1 MSQSVPK
8 VPRVSVPDR
17 PSLEGLEA
25 KWDRRWAEQGIYRFD
40 RTKPREEIFAIDTP
54 PPTVSGSLHLGTV
67 FGYVQFDSIA
77 RFWRMRGKEVFFP
90 VGWDDNGLPTV
101 RRVQNHYG
109 VRCDPTLPYQPD
121 AGIQAEPGHERPV
134 SRRNFVELCHE
145 LTARDEQ
152 VFEEVFRGVG
162 LSVAWELAYTTISD
176 RSRRVSQRAF
186 LHNLARGEAYL
197 SEAPTMWDVDM
208 QTAVAQAEMED
219 RPTPG
224 AYHRL
229 RFHRAGGG
237 DVEID
242 TTRPELLAA
251 CVAVVVHPDDLRWR
265 DLVGTE
271 VRTPLFDV
279 AVPVVAHP
287 LADPDKGTGVAMIC
301 TFGDTT
307 DVLWWREL
315 KLPSRSIVG
324 RDGRLQSERPDWLT
338 TEAAAGAW
346 AALATKTTVAARRET
361 ATLLAASGELIGE
374 PRPIEHEVR
383 YYERGERPLEIVASR
398 QWYLR
403 NGARDEH
410 RREALLAAGRALS
423 WHPDFMRV
431 RYEHWVGGL
440 NGDWLVSRQQ
450 VFGIPFP
457 VWFPLDEEGNVRY
470 DRPIPADE
478 TTLPVDPQSDVPP
491 GYTESDRAK
500 PNGFVGDPDVMD
512 TWATSSLTPQIAG
525 SWEDDPDLFAR
536 VFPMDLRPQGPEIIR
551 TWLFTTVLRSQLE
564 HGSLPW
570 TDASINGWILD
581 ADRKKMSK
589 SKGNVVTPEALL
601 DEHGADGLR
610 YWACSAAPGTDT
622 AADPAQMRVGRRLAI
637 KVLNASKFV
646 LSMTGRGGE
655 VTETLDRSMLGRLRS
670 TVTDATAAFE
680 RYHHHQALERT
691 EAFFWS
697 FCDDYLEL
705 VKSRAYGGG
714 HDEEDGATG
723 SARAALSLALSVQL
737 RLFAPFLPF
746 VAEEVWSWWQ
756 EGSIHR
762 APWPAPT
769 EIGVAGEGDLSVLE
783 VVAEVLGVVRRAK
796 TAEKRSLRSPV
807 ARLEVVGGPERLGAV
822 DAARTDLVA
831 AGSVAELV
839 LREGREPETL
849 VVLGDAPQA

>member
-1 MSQSVPK
+1 MRQSVPK
-8 VPRVSVPDR
+8 VSVPDR

-40 RTKPREEIFAIDTP
+40 RTRPREQIFAIDTP

-109 VRCDPTLPYQPD
+109 VRCDPSLPYQPD
-121 AGIQAEPGHERPV
+121 AWIQAEPGHERPV

-145 LTARDEQ
+145 LTASDER

-162 LSVAWELAYTTISD
+162 LSVAWELVYTTISD

-186 LHNLARGEAYL
+186 LRNLARGEAYL
-197 SEAPTMWDVDM
+197 SEAPTMWDVDI

-229 RFHRAGGG
+229 RFHRADGG

-251 CVAVVVHPDDLRWR
+251 CVAVVVHPDDPRWR

-271 VRTPLFDV
+271 VRTPLFEV
-279 AVPVVAHP
+279 GVPVVAHP

-307 DVLWWREL
+307 DVVWWREL
-315 KLPSRSIVG
+315 GLPSRSIVG
-324 RDGRLQSERPDWLT
+324 RDGRLQAERPDWLT

-346 AALATKTTVAARRET
+346 AALATKTTASARRET

-383 YYERGERPLEIVASR
+383 YYERGERPLEIVTSR

-403 NGARDEH
+403 NGARDEQ
-410 RREALLAAGRALS
+410 RRDALLAAGRALS

-470 DRPIPADE
+470 DQPIPADE
-478 TTLPVDPQSDVPP
+478 ATLPVDPQSDVPP
-491 GYTESDRAK
+491 GYTESDRAR
-500 PNGFVGDPDVMD
+500 PDGFVGDPDVMD

-601 DEHGADGLR
+601 HEHGADGLR

-646 LSMTGRGGE
+646 LSMTGGSGE
-655 VTETLDRSMLGRLRS
+655 VTETLDRSMLARLRS
-670 TVTDATAAFE
+670 TVTDTTAAFE
-680 RYHHHQALERT
+680 RYQHHQALERT

-705 VKSRAYGGG
+705 VKSRAYGRG
-714 HDEEDGATG
+714 HDQEDAATG

-762 APWPAPT
+762 APWPARS
-769 EIGVAGEGDLSVLE
+769 ELDLAGEDDLSVLE

-796 TAEKRSLRSPV
+796 TTEKRSLRSPV

-839 LREGREPETL
+839 LREGPEPETL
-849 VVLGDAPQA
+849 VVLGDASRA